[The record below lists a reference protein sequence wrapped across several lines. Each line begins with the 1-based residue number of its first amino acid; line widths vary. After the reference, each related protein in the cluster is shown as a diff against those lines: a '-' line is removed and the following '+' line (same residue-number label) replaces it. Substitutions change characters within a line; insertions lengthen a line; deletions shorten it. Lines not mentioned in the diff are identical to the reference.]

1 MRILVVGASGLIGS
15 HLLAKAARL
24 GDDSAGTTFG
34 QQAPGLRRFDSGDT
48 ASFEAL
54 LDDVRPDAV
63 VHTAGFTWADG
74 CEAEPERA
82 MELNCRQPVELARRC
97 HARGIRFAY
106 FSSSYV
112 FDGTNG
118 PYDERAIPNPINV
131 YGRTK
136 AAAETELQRVTDGAA
151 LVLRVI
157 CVFGAESRRK
167 NFACQVCDAM
177 RAGRVMTLPSD
188 QLGNPTWA
196 GDIARATVDI
206 LAAGAAGIFH
216 LGGHDAE
223 CDRMKWAQR
232 LVDSFHAVGVVPSQG
247 FMLVPM
253 PTARLGQRAARP
265 LQGGVVSA
273 RLEMSTFK
281 DFDWSTVCRDIAADP
296 S

>member
-196 GDIARATVDI
+196 GHIARVTLD
-206 LAAGAAGIFH
+206 LLGANESGVFH
-216 LGGHDAE
+216 LGGANPQCSRVEWAE
-223 CDRMKWAQR
+223 R
-232 LVDSFHAVGVVPSQG
+232 LVETFREGGLSPANG
-247 FMLVPM
+247 FRLDGK
-253 PTARLGQRAARP
+253 PTVELGQAARRP
-265 LQGGVVSA
+265 LDGGIVSR
-273 RLEMSTFK
+273 RLTRPVFEEPPWAEICLK
-281 DFDWSTVCRDIAADP
+281 IIG
-296 S
+296 